1 MEGVPA
7 VFWKDDCNEQRLIL
21 DLYKLRGWYTLRTRL
36 LLISICFLLDLFII
50 ILLRDEC
57 NEQQFDWKTRAHEC
71 KAVATFL

>member
-36 LLISICFLLDLFII
+36 VIDIQLFFIGS
-50 ILLRDEC
+50 LYRFSVKRRM
-57 NEQQFDWKTRAHEC
+57 Q
-71 KAVATFL
+71 